1 MLDWLH
7 EQASARIR
15 RWGSGGHAH
24 LTDMATTRTRRMD
37 FLRYIAFGGGL
48 LSLALVILAVLIV
61 LEFVQVGSH
70 PTDPGVAL
78 ATTGLALFTG
88 LLFFAAAAGAYF
100 AYDEITTSAAAN
112 SLSAAANS
120 ATLALQMD
128 NRYHSDRALRI
139 RHGAVTYLAN
149 HQRDETGELRRSLEL
164 RCDNPDRISPYA
176 ADQDYRWN
184 ELTSDLTDIF
194 NYFDWIAYLVI
205 EKSATIDLEV
215 VAQKFGPWIINYYQI
230 CETELEQI
238 LKNYPARWRYLKP
251 LYDKLIEKEQKDWTN
266 SSNQDSLPYPGPK
279 RDDRDLNA
287 FLLREH
293 VRSHRGAQPG

>member
-7 EQASARIR
+7 EQAWARIR
-15 RWGSGGHAH
+15 RWGSGGPAH
-24 LTDMATTRTRRMD
+24 LTDLATTRTRRMD
-37 FLRYIAFGGGL
+37 FLRYIAFGGGV
-48 LSLALVILAVLIV
+48 LSLVLVILAVLVV
-61 LEFVQVGSH
+61 LEIVHVGSH

-149 HQRDETGELRRSLEL
+149 HQRDETGELRRNL
-164 RCDNPDRISPYA
+164 
-176 ADQDYRWN
+176 
-184 ELTSDLTDIF
+184 
-194 NYFDWIAYLVI
+194 
-205 EKSATIDLEV
+205 
-215 VAQKFGPWIINYYQI
+215 
-230 CETELEQI
+230 
-238 LKNYPARWRYLKP
+238 
-251 LYDKLIEKEQKDWTN
+251 
-266 SSNQDSLPYPGPK
+266 
-279 RDDRDLNA
+279 
-287 FLLREH
+287 
-293 VRSHRGAQPG
+293 

>member
-1 MLDWLH
+1 
-7 EQASARIR
+7 
-15 RWGSGGHAH
+15 
-24 LTDMATTRTRRMD
+24 MATTRTRRTD
-37 FLRYIAFGGGL
+37 ILLYIAFGGGV
-48 LSLALVILAVLIV
+48 LSLVLVILAVLVV
-61 LEFVQVGSH
+61 LEIVQVGSH

-149 HQRDETGELRRSLEL
+149 HQRDATDELRRTLQL
-164 RCDNPDRISPYA
+164 HCDNPDSISPYA

-230 CETELEQI
+230 CETELDQI
-238 LKNYPARWRYLKP
+238 LKDYPARWRYLKP
-251 LYDKLIEKEQKDWTN
+251 LYDKLIAKEQKDWN
-266 SSNQDSLPYPGPK
+266 DSSNQDSPPYPGPK
-279 RDDRDLNA
+279 RDDKELDA

-293 VRSHRGAQPG
+293 VRSHRGAQT

>member
-1 MLDWLH
+1 MPC
-7 EQASARIR
+7 AS
-15 RWGSGGHAH
+15 
-24 LTDMATTRTRRMD
+24 DMATTRTRRMD
-37 FLRYIAFGGGL
+37 FLRYIAFGGGV
-48 LSLALVILAVLIV
+48 LSLVLVILAVLVV
-61 LEFVQVGSH
+61 LEIVHVGSH

-120 ATLALQMD
+120 ANLALQMD

-149 HQRDETGELRRSLEL
+149 NQRDETGELRRHLEL

-176 ADQDYRWN
+176 TDQDYSWN

-194 NYFDWIAYLVI
+194 NYFDWIAYLVM

-230 CETELEQI
+230 CETELDQI

-251 LYDKLIEKEQKDWTN
+251 LYDKLVEKEEEDWNN
-266 SSNQDSLPYPGPK
+266 SSNQDSPPYPGPK
-279 RDDRDLNA
+279 RDDKELNA

-293 VRSHRGAQPG
+293 VRSHRGAQT